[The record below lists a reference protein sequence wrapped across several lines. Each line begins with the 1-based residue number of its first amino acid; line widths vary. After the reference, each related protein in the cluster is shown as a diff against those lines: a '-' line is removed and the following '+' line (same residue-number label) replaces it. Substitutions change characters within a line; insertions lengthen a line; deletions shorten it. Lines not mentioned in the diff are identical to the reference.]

1 MRSKLVL
8 LGGCFCLGERDGSL
22 PSARGRKS
30 CAGARRREQRPW
42 TPPGPSP
49 SSSEGTS
56 AAALEAELNELLGP
70 GPEDEDLA
78 ALLHSPDLFPEEP
91 AEESPATPTRG
102 ASSTPPRSGN
112 RNGAQ
117 HRPSA
122 GRKRQAPTMAPPTFA
137 RPRAPTQVLDDEDE
151 DWYDED

>member
-1 MRSKLVL
+1 
-8 LGGCFCLGERDGSL
+8 LGERDGSL

-49 SSSEGTS
+49 SGSEGTS